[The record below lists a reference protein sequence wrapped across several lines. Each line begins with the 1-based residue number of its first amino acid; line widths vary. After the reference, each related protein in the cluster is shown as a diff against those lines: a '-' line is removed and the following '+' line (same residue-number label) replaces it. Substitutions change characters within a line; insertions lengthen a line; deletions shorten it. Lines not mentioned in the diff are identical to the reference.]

1 MVWNS
6 RAKQPTVQKTHSE
19 GLVGNRAGF
28 SSDGTAHL
36 AAKVGRKNW
45 GRQSPAAQRGMGTA
59 SPGQGGLFCCCAF
72 GRTLHEV
79 SLLDTGLLRWD
90 TTHSTPG
97 ITAVVGDAH
106 SWQLWAQLHVQ
117 MREELSNVRTTSLGY
132 HRAFKHDSYGPVLQ
146 MWENTVGQTQTE
158 KKSR

>member
-1 MVWNS
+1 MIKVYFTSTKRLTHLTSVVLLLKFRPIKQVNS
-6 RAKQPTVQKTHSE
+6 AWSEIPEQSNQPVPLNVFSVQ
-19 GLVGNRAGF
+19 LVGNRAGF

-72 GRTLHEV
+72 GRALHEV

-106 SWQLWAQLHVQ
+106 S
-117 MREELSNVRTTSLGY
+117 
-132 HRAFKHDSYGPVLQ
+132 
-146 MWENTVGQTQTE
+146 
-158 KKSR
+158 